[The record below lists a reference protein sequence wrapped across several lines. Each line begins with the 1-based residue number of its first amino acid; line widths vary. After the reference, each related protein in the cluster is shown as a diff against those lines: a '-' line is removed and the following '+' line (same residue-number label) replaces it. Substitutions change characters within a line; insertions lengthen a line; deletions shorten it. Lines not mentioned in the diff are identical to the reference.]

1 MTLLAGLVL
10 LAAAADPRAVYEQ
23 AVRLQQHGD
32 CRGAVV
38 QYRIFLDLQ
47 PRHAGARSNL
57 GACLAALGRFDEAI
71 GEYRAAVALADHP
84 GIRRNLALAYY
95 KSGRLEEAIAE
106 LRRLREARPED
117 LELAL
122 LLADCHFRRD
132 EDERVIAVLEPLASA
147 HADNMA
153 VAYLLGTVLI
163 RQGDVARGQELVD
176 RILAREDTPEAHLL
190 LGMAHLRGAAL
201 EQAEAEFE
209 KAAALR
215 PGLAAAWS
223 QLGIVRLKRN
233 NSAGA
238 AEALRRA
245 AALDAADFDAHFYLG
260 VLLRETGQPGEARS
274 WLEHALRLRPRSFKT
289 QYQVGSLYLQLQ
301 EFEKARQV
309 LEALVEQAPNFP
321 EAHAALATACA
332 RLGRTEQA
340 ARHREIARILLSAR
354 PPSGRPS
361 PPAAEPPEP
370 RSH

>member
-1 MTLLAGLVL
+1 VILLAWLA
-10 LAAAADPRAVYEQ
+10 LAASQAEPRAIYEE
-23 AVRLQQHGD
+23 ALRLQQRGD
-32 CRGAVV
+32 CTRAISA
-38 QYRIFLDLQ
+38 YRNFLRLQ
-47 PRHAGARSNL
+47 PGHAGAHSNL

-71 GEYRAAVALADHP
+71 GEYRAALALADHP
-84 GIRRNLALAYY
+84 GIRRNLALAFY

-122 LLADCHFRRD
+122 LLADCHFRRE
-132 EDERVIAVLEPLASA
+132 EDREVIAVLEPLAAA
-147 HADNMA
+147 HAEHPA

-163 RQGDVARGQELVD
+163 RQGEVRRGQELVD
-176 RILAREDTPEAHLL
+176 RILRRGDTPEAHLL

-201 EQAEAEFE
+201 EQAEAEFQ
-209 KAAALR
+209 KAAELR
-215 PGLAAAWS
+215 PDLAAAWS

-233 NSAGA
+233 DSAGA

-260 VLLRETGQPGEARS
+260 VLLRETGRPAEARS
-274 WLEHALRLRPRSFKT
+274 WLERALQLRPQSFKT

-301 EFEKARQV
+301 EFEKAREI

-321 EAHAALATACA
+321 EAHAALATACL

-340 ARHREIARILLSAR
+340 VRHREIARMLMSSR
-354 PPSGRPS
+354 PQPDRKP
-361 PPAAEPPEP
+361 PPASEPPEP
-370 RSH
+370 REP